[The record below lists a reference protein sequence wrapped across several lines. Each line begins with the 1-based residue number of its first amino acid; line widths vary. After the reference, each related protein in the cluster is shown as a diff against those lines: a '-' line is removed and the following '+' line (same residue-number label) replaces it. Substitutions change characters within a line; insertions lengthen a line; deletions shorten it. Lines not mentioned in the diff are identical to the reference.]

1 MLTGKQ
7 KSTLRSI
14 AHNLNA
20 LFQVGKDGVNEN
32 MVFDILKYLDKHELL
47 KVSILQ
53 NCNQDKKEIA
63 EIFEENEI
71 EVVQIIG
78 KTVVLYKQSN
88 NAINPIKL

>member
-7 KSTLRSI
+7 KSNLRSI

-20 LFQVGKDGVNEN
+20 LFQVGKDGINDN
-32 MVFDILKYLDKHELL
+32 MIYDILKYLDKHELL

-53 NCNQDKKEIA
+53 NCNQDKNEIA
-63 EIFEENEI
+63 SIFEENEI
-71 EVVQIIG
+71 DVVQIIG
-78 KTVVLYKQSN
+78 KTIVLYKQSD

>member
-7 KSTLRSI
+7 KSALRSI

-32 MVFDILKYLDKHELL
+32 MVYDILKYLDKHELL

-53 NCNQDKKEIA
+53 NCSMNKNEIA
-63 EIFEENEI
+63 NVFEEYEI

-78 KTVVLYKQSN
+78 KTIVLYKKSN

>member
-7 KSTLRSI
+7 KGQLRSL

-20 LFQVGKDGVNEN
+20 LFQIGKDGVNEN
-32 MVFDILKYLDKHELL
+32 MIYDILKYLDKHELL
-47 KVSILQ
+47 KISILQ

-63 EIFEENEI
+63 EIFEDNDMQ
-71 EVVQIIG
+71 VVQIIG
-78 KTVVLYKQSN
+78 KTIVVYKQSN

>member
-7 KSTLRSI
+7 KGQLRSL

-20 LFQVGKDGVNEN
+20 LFQIGKDGVNEN
-32 MVFDILKYLDKHELL
+32 MIYDILKYLDKHELL

-63 EIFEENEI
+63 SIFEECEI
-71 EVVQIIG
+71 EVVQVIG

>member
-7 KSTLRSI
+7 KGQLRSM

-32 MVFDILKYLDKHELL
+32 MIYDILKYLDKHELL
-47 KVSILQ
+47 KISILQ
-53 NCNQDKKEIA
+53 NCSQTKKEIA
-63 EIFEENEI
+63 DIFEECEMQ
-71 EVVQIIG
+71 VVQIIG
-78 KTVVLYKQSN
+78 KTIVVYKKSD